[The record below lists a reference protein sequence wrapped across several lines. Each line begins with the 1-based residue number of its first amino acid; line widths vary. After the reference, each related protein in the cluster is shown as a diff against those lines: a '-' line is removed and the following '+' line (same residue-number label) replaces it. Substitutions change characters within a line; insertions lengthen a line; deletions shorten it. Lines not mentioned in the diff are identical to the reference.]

1 MLEKGKFYRFV
12 LVKKLFFLLKVFLFS
27 QTLISYSLADVQK
40 NIVDQLSTT
49 ETLIFDFNQK
59 IADKEEEGNCFIKYP
74 LLMKCSYNNLK
85 QKTIISN
92 GKTVAIIKKKYK
104 KIYLYPIKSTPLSFL
119 LQKEKI
125 INLVKNTKPNES
137 GSELI
142 EFIFF
147 DEKKNNIKIFFN
159 KNSLNLDGWETIDA
173 YSNKV
178 IFKIKNLKIN
188 NQILDNFFK
197 IPQEKD
203 L

>member
-1 MLEKGKFYRFV
+1 LT
-12 LVKKLFFLLKVFLFS
+12 KKIFFLLKIFLFYQIS
-27 QTLISYSLADVQK
+27 ISYVSADLQK
-40 NIVDQLSTT
+40 NIADQLSTT

-59 IADKEEEGNCFIKYP
+59 IADEEEEGNCFIKYP

-85 QKTIISN
+85 GKTIISN

-119 LQKEKI
+119 LRKEKI
-125 INLVKNTKPNES
+125 INLVKNTKPRKTDP
-137 GSELI
+137 ELI
-142 EFIFF
+142 EFIFH
-147 DEKKNNIKIFFN
+147 DKKNNNLKIFFD
-159 KNSLNLDGWETIDA
+159 KDSLNLKGWETVDS
-173 YSNKV
+173 YSNIV

-188 NQILDNFFK
+188 KQIVDDFFK

>member
-1 MLEKGKFYRFV
+1 MI
-12 LVKKLFFLLKVFLFS
+12 KKLFFFLKIFLFYQIS
-27 QTLISYSLADVQK
+27 ISYSLADLQK
-40 NIVDQLSTT
+40 NIVDQLSKT
-49 ETLIFDFNQK
+49 ETLIFDFKQK

-74 LLMKCSYNNLK
+74 LLMKCSYDNLK

-92 GKTVAIIKKKYK
+92 GKSVAVIKKKYK

-137 GSELI
+137 DSELI

-147 DEKKNNIKIFFN
+147 DKKKNNVKIFFD
-159 KNSLNLDGWETIDA
+159 KNSLNLKGWETVDA

-188 NQILDNFFK
+188 NQILDSFFK